1 MAKVDIRNATG
12 RRKTSVARV
21 YLKAGKGEIVVNG
34 KPYDKYFGRATLQM
48 IVRRPLEVVGMREKY
63 DVNVFVN
70 GGGISGQAGA
80 VRHGISRALLEFD
93 TDYRSKL
100 KRVGLLTR
108 DSRAVERKKY
118 GHHKA
123 RKSVQYSKR

>member
-1 MAKVDIRNATG
+1 MAKVDIKNATG

-21 YLKAGKGEIVVNG
+21 FLKPGKGNIVVNG
-34 KPYDKYFGRATLQM
+34 KPYEVYFGRATSQM
-48 IVRRPLEVVGMREKY
+48 IVRRPLEIVGAREKF
-63 DVNVFVN
+63 DVTAMVR

-80 VRHGISRALLEFD
+80 VRHGIARALLDVDPEFR
-93 TDYRSKL
+93 TKL

-118 GHHKA
+118 GKHKA
-123 RKSVQYSKR
+123 RRSVQYSKR